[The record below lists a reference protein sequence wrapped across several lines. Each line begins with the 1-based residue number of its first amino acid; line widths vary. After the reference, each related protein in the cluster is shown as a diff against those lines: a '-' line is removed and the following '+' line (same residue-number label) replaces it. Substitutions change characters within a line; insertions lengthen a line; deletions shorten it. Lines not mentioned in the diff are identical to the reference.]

1 MDMPSPIGKTFAP
14 SLQPAL
20 ELIYLATLQPEEA
33 SRSLRQ
39 LLLAN
44 PNYFDNLQ
52 ENSFKVVLNING
64 DTRYESLGRVSY
76 IPLLGQLYAS
86 IRLNQDRGY
95 SFLVGE
101 PNSREYVRF
110 YLSYD
115 RGITWLDHGLTSI
128 NVSDEPGARPR
139 IHLVTQRICLPGD
152 AEDACEQAIVRATLS
167 WNTPPPPD
175 APDWTPLWGNV
186 VDTQIRSAATDF
198 RRRSR
203 PQTGS
208 WPLSADE
215 TASEERVG
223 RPFDSTDVRPVGALT
238 PTGPLSERAAQHR
251 NFEARN

>member
-1 MDMPSPIGKTFAP
+1 MPFPTGKTCAP

-33 SRSLRQ
+33 SRNLRH

-44 PNYFDNLQ
+44 PNYFANLP
-52 ENSFKVVLNING
+52 ENSFKVVLNIHD
-64 DTRYESLGRVSY
+64 DTRYESLGRISY

-86 IRLNQDRGY
+86 IKLNKDHGY

-115 RGITWLDHGLTSI
+115 RGTTWYDQGLTAI

-139 IHLVTQRICLPGD
+139 IHLVTRQISMPEGAQNTGD
-152 AEDACEQAIVRATLS
+152 TPIVRATLS
-167 WNTPPPPD
+167 WNTPPPSD
-175 APDWTPLWGNV
+175 VPDWTPLWGNV
-186 VDTQIRSAATDF
+186 VETEIQPVETDF

-203 PQTGS
+203 LQSGS
-208 WPLSADE
+208 WVLSADE

-223 RPFDSTDVRPVGALT
+223 RPFDSADVRPVGSLR
-238 PTGPLSERAAQHR
+238 PTGPFSPTAV
-251 NFEARN
+251 

>member
-1 MDMPSPIGKTFAP
+1 MPFPTGKTCDP

-44 PNYFDNLQ
+44 PNYFENLP

-64 DTRYESLGRVSY
+64 DNRYESLGRISY

-86 IRLNQDRGY
+86 IKLHQDRGY

-115 RGITWLDHGLTSI
+115 QGITWQDQGLTAI
-128 NVSDEPGARPR
+128 NVSDELGARPR
-139 IHLVTQRICLPGD
+139 IHLVTRQISMHED
-152 AEDACEQAIVRATLS
+152 AETPGVTPIIRATLS

-186 VDTQIRSAATDF
+186 VETEIQPVATDF

-203 PQTGS
+203 LQSGS
-208 WPLSADE
+208 WDLSADG

-223 RPFDSTDVRPVGALT
+223 RTFDSADVRPVGTLRPAGLF
-238 PTGPLSERAAQHR
+238 SEAVQR
-251 NFEARN
+251 F